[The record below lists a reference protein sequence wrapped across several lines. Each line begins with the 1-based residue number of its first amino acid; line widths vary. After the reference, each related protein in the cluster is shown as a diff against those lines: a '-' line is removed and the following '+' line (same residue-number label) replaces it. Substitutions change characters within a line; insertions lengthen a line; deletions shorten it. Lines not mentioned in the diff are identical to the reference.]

1 MESESVTKPPDRFP
15 EWTHR
20 PLTIAAVG
28 LILGLVAG
36 PLNLGLGLIAMLL
49 AFRTKAMWAFG
60 FAVIGFTLRPPA
72 AVPVVTKS
80 DFKGTVI
87 IAAPPRRTP
96 YATLVVVTTENHRL
110 RMQLPPG
117 ATVTKG
123 AVYAVRGQMRP
134 SSDSYAESDI
144 RQGIE
149 GVLVPQKTGWK
160 EVEPGPQFFAKAE
173 ELSLSFHRYL
183 ERFPTTEAALM
194 EALVTG
200 NDGYLDGSAQI
211 NLIKAGVL
219 HLVAASGMQ
228 VQIFAVVLA
237 LLLRMIPIPRW
248 CQILILLVVLAFYA
262 AIAGLAVSVL
272 RAVVMASIEALSPY
286 FRRTYDSL
294 SSLSFAAIILLIAN
308 PYWAMSPGFYL
319 SFGGMLAI
327 ILAGAALRKHKP
339 WERESGKSLAAA
351 VVTTP
356 TTIYFFGSATPYGA
370 VATLAL
376 SYWASAL
383 MLLSLIGF
391 TVERIGLWFIQRP
404 IDFVCQAVARAFLDG
419 VASFAALPGSY
430 VTVSQVDPAWAAWS
444 FFFIALAWSPAL
456 IESKD

>member
-1 MESESVTKPPDRFP
+1 MESESVAKPSDRFP

-20 PLTIAAVG
+20 PLAISAVG

-36 PLNLGLGLIAMLL
+36 PLNLVLGLVAMIL
-49 AFRTKAMWAFG
+49 AFRTKAIWAIG
-60 FAVIGFTLRPPA
+60 FAVIGFALRPTTP
-72 AVPVVTKS
+72 VPVITTT
-80 DFKGTVI
+80 DFNGTVI
-87 IAAPPRRTP
+87 IAAPPKRTP
-96 YATLVVVTTENHRL
+96 YATLAVVTTQNHRL
-110 RMQLPPG
+110 RLQLPPG

-123 AVYAVRGQMRP
+123 AVYAVQGQMRP
-134 SSDSYAESDI
+134 SSDGYAESDI

-149 GVLVPQKTGWK
+149 GVLVPVKTGWK
-160 EVEPGPQFFAKAE
+160 EIKPGPPFFARAE

-200 NDGYLDGSAQI
+200 NDGYLDDSAQI
-211 NLIKAGVL
+211 ILKKGGVL

-228 VQIFAVVLA
+228 VQFFAVAVA
-237 LLLRMIPIPRW
+237 LLLRLIPIPRW
-248 CQILILLVVLAFYA
+248 MQVVILLVVLAFYA
-262 AIAGLAVSVL
+262 ALAGLGVSIL

-294 SSLSFAAIILLIAN
+294 SSLSFSAIILLIAN

-327 ILAGAALRKHKP
+327 IMAGSFLRNHKP

-356 TTIYFFGSATPYGA
+356 TTIFYFGSATPYGA
-370 VATLAL
+370 ISTLAL

-383 MLLSLIGF
+383 MLLSLVGF
-391 TVERIGLWFIQRP
+391 TVERIGLWFIQNP
-404 IDFVCQAVARAFLDG
+404 IDFVCLTVAQVFLNVVAAFAV
-419 VASFAALPGSY
+419 LPGAF
-430 VTVSQVDPAWAAWS
+430 VTVSQIDPSWVAWA
-444 FFFIALAWSPAL
+444 FFFIALAWRPAL